1 MVQSQQ
7 FALQILTEA
16 SCKDSMDLG
25 FREME
30 HQEPMIRIGWTHH
43 LDCGASLLSW
53 MFCVYCQ

>member
-25 FREME
+25 FR
-30 HQEPMIRIGWTHH
+30 
-43 LDCGASLLSW
+43 DGAPGTYDQDRVDSPS
-53 MFCVYCQ
+53 